1 MSRLPPLH
9 SFAEIPQPSGALLS
23 ALRRATGVEAISISP
38 QDRVAASRD
47 MWPKGILLRRKGLMP
62 RPPDAVLYPKDT
74 EEVSRILR
82 FASERSIP
90 VVPVGGRSG
99 VLGALVPMRPHG
111 LALDTRR
118 LSQIHPPDRERLEV
132 TAGAGAI
139 GLDLERMLR
148 SEGFTLGHAPA
159 SISGSTVGGWI
170 ATRSAG
176 QHSSRYGKI
185 EDMVVEAECV
195 LGTGEVVRPSRP
207 VPGTDW
213 LEIFAGSEGSLA
225 VITEATFRIWP
236 APEIAIGSA
245 WRFPDLEHGVQALRE
260 IFQAGYRPSV
270 ARLYDPLDSF
280 LALWPS
286 GESEVPTPPPG
297 MRELQP
303 REARPAPL
311 RMLWNLALRQPG
323 ILNRLAGVRR
333 SVLLVLLHEGERW
346 EAEAEARAVAEVCAR
361 CEGRDLGEGPAQ
373 RWLRRRWDVSR
384 NFPLVFELGG
394 WVDTLEVAI
403 GWSGV
408 LRLYQAVRQA
418 VSPHAFCMAHLSHAY
433 PDGCSIYF
441 TFLGAAEDVDL
452 GIEQYDATWAAALAA
467 ARKEGATISHHH
479 GVGLQKAEA
488 LAEELGEKGV
498 EVLRAL
504 LRACDPVGV
513 LSPEKWKT

>member
-9 SFAEIPQPSGALLS
+9 PFAEIPQPSGALLS
-23 ALRRATGVEAISISP
+23 DLRRTTGVEAISISP
-38 QDRVAASRD
+38 RDRVEAARD
-47 MWPKGILLRRKGLMP
+47 MWPKGILWRRKGLMP
-62 RPPDAVLYPKDT
+62 RPPEAVVYPKDT

-82 FASERSIP
+82 FASERAIP

-99 VLGALVPMRPHG
+99 VLGALVPMRPNT

-118 LSQIHPPDRERLEV
+118 LSQIHAPDRERMEAA
-132 TAGAGAI
+132 AGAGVV
-139 GLDLERMLR
+139 GLDFERMLR
-148 SEGFTLGHAPA
+148 AEGFTLGHAPA
-159 SISGSTVGGWI
+159 SIGGSTVGGWI

-176 QHSSRYGKI
+176 QNSSRYGKI

-213 LEIFAGSEGSLA
+213 LEVFAGSEGSLA

-236 APEIAIGSA
+236 LPEASIGA
-245 WRFPDLEHGVQALRE
+245 ARRFPDLEHGVQALRE

-270 ARLYDPLDSF
+270 ARLYDPLDSM
-280 LALWPS
+280 LALRPS
-286 GESEVPTPPPG
+286 RESGAPAPPPG
-297 MRELQP
+297 MRELEP

-311 RMLWNLALRQPG
+311 RMLWNLAMRQPQA
-323 ILNRLAGVRR
+323 LNRLARLRR

-346 EAEAEARAVAEVCAR
+346 EAKAEARAIAEICR
-361 CEGRDLGEGPAQ
+361 RNEGRDLGEGPAD
-373 RWLRRRWDVSR
+373 RWLRHRWDVSR

-408 LRLYQAVRQA
+408 VRLHEAVRAA

-441 TFLGAAEDVDL
+441 TLLGAAEDVDR
-452 GIEQYDATWAAALAA
+452 GIEQYDAAWAAALAA

-504 LRACDPVGV
+504 QRACDPVGI
-513 LSPEKWKT
+513 LSPGKWKT